1 MTHKESYFG
10 KLLDKALSGDADADR
25 LIRFYLSN
33 EDDLCRRQKA
43 RREKRHVQ
51 EQKTQ

>member
-1 MTHKESYFG
+1 MTRKESSFG

-33 EDDLCRRQKA
+33 EDELSRRKKA
-43 RREKRHVQ
+43 REKQREQ